1 MKKFLKIIGIVFLF
15 LIIIGAAG
23 LGYFNSAYPKV
34 GPAPNIKVELTAKRI
49 ERGRYLAHNVAV
61 CMDCHS
67 KRDWTKSSGPVIP
80 GTEGQGGDKL
90 GKEMGL
96 PGTLY
101 TKNITPAN
109 LGGWTDGE
117 ILRALTAGVN
127 KDNKT
132 LFPLM
137 PYLSYRNLSR
147 EDLYS
152 IIAYLR
158 TLKPIKNDVPESSI
172 DFPVNLI
179 IKTLPEDYTRVNP
192 EPDKNNPK
200 EYGKY
205 LATAASCIECH
216 TKSEGGEM
224 VKGMEFAGG
233 GSFEAPWGTIT
244 SANITPDKETGI
256 GNWTKEMFIARFKAY
271 NSDEIKNMK
280 MTGHEFNSIM
290 PWSLYAGMTEE
301 DLGAIYDYLM
311 TQKPVRNFVNR
322 YSPSG
327 VKTASN

>member
-1 MKKFLKIIGIVFLF
+1 
-15 LIIIGAAG
+15 
-23 LGYFNSAYPKV
+23 
-34 GPAPNIKVELTAKRI
+34 
-49 ERGRYLAHNVAV
+49 
-61 CMDCHS
+61 MDCHS
-67 KRDWTKSSGPVIP
+67 KRDWTKSSGPIIP
-80 GTEGQGGDKL
+80 GTEGQGGDRF
-90 GKEMGL
+90 GEEMGL

-101 TKNITPAN
+101 SKNITPAG
-109 LGGWTDGE
+109 LGSWTDGE

-127 KDNKT
+127 KDNKA

-137 PYLSYRNLSR
+137 PYLAYRNFSR

-158 TLKPIKNDVPESSI
+158 TLKPIKNEVPESSI
-172 DFPVNLI
+172 NFPVNLI
-179 IKTLPEDYTRVNP
+179 IKTLPEDYTLVNP

-205 LATAASCIECH
+205 LVTAASCIECH

-256 GNWTKEMFIARFKAY
+256 GNWTKEIFIARFKAY

-280 MTGHEFNSIM
+280 MSGHEFNSIM

-301 DLGAIYDYLM
+301 DLGAIYDYLR
-311 TQKPVRNFVNR
+311 TQKPVRNLINR
-322 YSPSG
+322 YSPPG